1 MAGAVAGGGTTIVK
15 QNTDSSSTRLRPMSL
30 NIYINVYEN
39 NENKKILGGKQAQ
52 KYENKHVID

>member
-15 QNTDSSSTRLRPMSL
+15 QKTDSSSTRLRPMSL

-39 NENKKILGGKQAQ
+39 NENKKILGEKQAQ